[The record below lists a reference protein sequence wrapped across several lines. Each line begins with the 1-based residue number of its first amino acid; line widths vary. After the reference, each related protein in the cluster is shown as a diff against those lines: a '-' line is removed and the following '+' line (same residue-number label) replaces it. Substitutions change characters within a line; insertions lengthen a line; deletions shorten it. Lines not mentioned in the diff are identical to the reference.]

1 MEMFSPGTVDLID
14 PPYKEA
20 LFRSNI
26 QTRMRISRNYVIQ
39 LRNTKTFLP
48 SYHFFKYHKFTFK
61 CCVYLQFIYFLH
73 RITLFDSL

>member
-26 QTRMRISRNYVIQ
+26 QTRVRLSRNYVI
-39 LRNTKTFLP
+39 
-48 SYHFFKYHKFTFK
+48 
-61 CCVYLQFIYFLH
+61 
-73 RITLFDSL
+73 